1 MKPIFTKG
9 QLITWK
15 EDRGFG
21 FIKPN
26 NGGKDVFLH
35 ISVLPTTSRRPKV
48 GDIILYQRVTTPK
61 GKVRAAKA
69 SIQGVVSRAPIANQQ
84 KLKQRPISKP
94 KKYNQLEKIIGLI
107 VLVGIALVATTLRS
121 KNSPAPITAI
131 PKPIATNSQPDC
143 NIKGNI
149 SINTGKK
156 YYHLPGMEN
165 YDATT
170 IRQEYGERWFC
181 SEGEAIRNGWTKA
194 PR

>member
-15 EDRGFG
+15 DEKGFG

-48 GDIILYQRVTTPK
+48 GDTIFYQRVTTPK

-69 SIQGVVSRAPIANQQ
+69 SIQGVVSRAPMANQQ
-84 KLKQRPISKP
+84 KPRQQAVPKP
-94 KKYNQLEKIIGLI
+94 KKRSQLEKIVGLAI
-107 VLVGIALVATTLRS
+107 LSCVVLVTIKFALTNPPDL
-121 KNSPAPITAI
+121 ITAVT
-131 PKPIATNSQPDC
+131 KPGC

-149 SINTGKK
+149 SIDANGNPNLGKK
-156 YYHLPGMEN
+156 FYHLPGMED

-181 SEGEAIRNGWTKA
+181 SEEEAIRKGWTKA

>member
-84 KLKQRPISKP
+84 KPGQQAVPKP
-94 KKYNQLEKIIGLI
+94 KIRSQLEQIVGLAI
-107 VLVGIALVATTLRS
+107 LSCVVLATIKFALTNPPDL
-121 KNSPAPITAI
+121 ITAVT
-131 PKPIATNSQPDC
+131 KPGC

-149 SINTGKK
+149 SIDANGNPNPDKK
-156 YYHLPGMEN
+156 FYHLPGMEN

-181 SEGEAIRNGWTKA
+181 SEGEAIRNGWAKA

>member
-48 GDIILYQRVTTPK
+48 GDTILYQRVTTPK

-84 KLKQRPISKP
+84 KPRQR
-94 KKYNQLEKIIGLI
+94 
-107 VLVGIALVATTLRS
+107 
-121 KNSPAPITAI
+121 AI
-131 PKPIATNSQPDC
+131 PKLRKSGYLDKIVGLLALSGVVIMTIKFGFIYSPDPITVVTKPEC

-149 SINTGKK
+149 SIDANGKPNPDK
-156 YYHLPGMEN
+156 KFYHLPGMED
-165 YDATT
+165 YDTTT

-181 SEGEAIRNGWTKA
+181 SEEEAIRNGWTKA

>member
-48 GDIILYQRVTTPK
+48 GDTILYQRVTTPK

-69 SIQGVVSRAPIANQQ
+69 SIQGVVPRASKTNQQ
-84 KLKQRPISKP
+84 KLRQRASSQP
-94 KKYNQLEKIIGLI
+94 KRGEYLDKIVGLLVLAGI
-107 VLVGIALVATTLRS
+107 VLVTTKLRS
-121 KNSPAPITAI
+121 SNSPAPITAS
-131 PKPIATNSQPDC
+131 PKPIAANSQPDC

-156 YYHLPGMEN
+156 YYHLPGMED
-165 YDATT
+165 YDITT
-170 IRQEYGERWFC
+170 IRQEYGEKWFC

-194 PR
+194 PS